1 LKTDAALQWWRTNKT
16 TSTEEAATEAEHRRE
31 RQRIAREREEI
42 ELNIIKQKASNDW
55 MLTEFHDFWG
65 VGLATIIRQ
74 SMLTEHKKFLD
85 AAKSAAK
92 ESGADDA
99 LVEKM
104 MAALRPKMDAAFESW
119 QVDLCGDEA
128 TGKPGRLD
136 ELDKA
141 AWELSEQKKSQL

>member
-1 LKTDAALQWWRTNKT
+1 
-16 TSTEEAATEAEHRRE
+16 
-31 RQRIAREREEI
+31 
-42 ELNIIKQKASNDW
+42 

-74 SMLTEHKKFLD
+74 SMLSEHEKFLA

-104 MAALRPKMDAAFESW
+104 MAALRPKMDAQFESW

-128 TGKPGRLD
+128 TGKLGRLD